1 MISFKSR
8 LAVITGAGSGIGR
21 ALALAL
27 AKEGASLA
35 LADINEESVAAV
47 AKEAEAAGAPAARHW
62 TLDVVDENAWRRFAD
77 EVEQELGMADLLF
90 NNAGIARMGRFE
102 HTESQAFQKVVDVN
116 FWGVVYGTR
125 AFLPQL
131 KLRQGV
137 FINISSLFGLI
148 GVPGNTHYCA
158 SKFAVRGF
166 NESIRQEF
174 AEFGV
179 HVASVHPGGVHT
191 NIANSAEF
199 DEGEEDRE
207 ALLKRSN
214 EKFLVMPPEKAASI
228 ILSGVRKRKHRILVG
243 NDAKLLSFVQR
254 LLPASYP
261 KIMKRFLGGEEGPQL
276 DPGPVQAR
284 MESPSLRSR
293 FFSWTIRKNFKGK
306 FADTSKPW
314 DSDKIR
320 AAVEKA
326 SRSKSM
332 PNVVCEDI
340 NLDGEEG
347 KAGVKGQWQ
356 RPASGSNSHTILYL
370 HGGGYVFCS
379 VRTHANMTRAWAEQA
394 DAQLF
399 SVDYR
404 LAPENPYPA
413 ALEDALAAYEYLLD
427 QGIDANSIVVAG
439 DSAGGGLST
448 ALLLKI
454 KERGLAMPAGALLL
468 SPWVDLAG
476 TGASL
481 EANTDSCAFFTGD
494 MIRRAAEHYVAD
506 DDEKNPFISPLY
518 GDLEGLP
525 PIRIY
530 VGNTEV
536 LEDDSL
542 RLFDKAREHGVDAE
556 LRVWN
561 DQPHVWPVFYP
572 FFPEAKLTVAEMAEF
587 SQRVTSLDEGVN
599 VSSDKGSEA

>member
-21 ALALAL
+21 ALALTL
-27 AKEGASLA
+27 AKEGALLA

-47 AKEAEAAGAPAARHW
+47 AQEAEAAGAPKAKHW
-62 TLDVVDENAWRRFAD
+62 TLDVVDENAWLSFAD

-102 HTESQAFQKVVDVN
+102 HTESEAFQKVVDVN

-125 AFLPQL
+125 AFLPQI

-137 FINISSLFGLI
+137 FVNISSLFGLI

-179 HVASVHPGGVHT
+179 HVASVHPGGIHT

-199 DEGEEDRE
+199 DEGSEDRE

-214 EKFLVMPPEKAASI
+214 EKFLVMPPEKAADI
-228 ILSGVRKRKHRILVG
+228 ILNGVRKRKHRILVG

-261 KIMKRFLGGEEGPQL
+261 KIMQRFLGDDGGPRL
-276 DPGPVQAR
+276 DPGPIQAR
-284 MESPSLRSR
+284 LDSPSLRSR
-293 FFSWTIRKNFKGK
+293 FFSWTIRKNFKAK

-314 DSDKIR
+314 DAAKIR
-320 AAVEKA
+320 AAVEKT
-326 SRSKSM
+326 SRLKAM
-332 PNVVCEDI
+332 PNVICEDVSQE
-340 NLDGEEG
+340 GSEG
-347 KAGVKGQWQ
+347 KAAVKGQWQ
-356 RPASGSNSHTILYL
+356 RPSSGSCSHTILYL

-379 VRTHANMTRAWAEQA
+379 IKTHANMTRAWAEQA
-394 DAQLF
+394 GAQLF

-413 ALEDALAAYEYLLD
+413 ALEDALAAYEYLLE
-427 QGIDANSIVVAG
+427 QGIDAGSIVIAG
-439 DSAGGGLST
+439 DSAGGGLSM

-454 KERGLAMPAGALLL
+454 KELGLATPAAALLL

-476 TGASL
+476 TGGSL
-481 EANTDSCAFFTGD
+481 QANNDSCAFFTGD
-494 MIRRAAEHYVAD
+494 MIRNGASHYAGAD
-506 DDEKNPFISPLY
+506 DLTNPFVSPLY
-518 GDLEGLP
+518 GDLKGLP

-542 RLFDKAREHGVDAE
+542 RLFDKAQEAGVDAE

-572 FFPEAKLTVAEMAEF
+572 FFSEAKLTVAEMAEF
-587 SQRVTSLDEGVN
+587 SQQQTSSNQD
-599 VSSDKGSEA
+599 

>member
-1 MISFKSR
+1 MIRFKSR

-35 LADINEESVAAV
+35 LADINEDSVAAV
-47 AKEAEAAGAPAARHW
+47 AQEAEAAGAPSAKHW
-62 TLDVVDENAWRRFAD
+62 VLDVVDENAWLAFAD
-77 EVEQELGMADLLF
+77 EVEQALGMADLLF
-90 NNAGIARMGRFE
+90 NNAGIARVGRFE
-102 HTESQAFQKVVDVN
+102 HTESPAFQKVVDVN

-125 AFLPQL
+125 AFLPQI

-137 FINISSLFGLI
+137 FVNISSLFGLI

-179 HVASVHPGGVHT
+179 HVASVHPGGVST

-199 DEGEEDRE
+199 DEGNESREE
-207 ALLKRSN
+207 LLKRSN
-214 EKFLVMPPEKAASI
+214 EKFLVMPPEKAADI
-228 ILSGVRKRKHRILVG
+228 ILTGVRKRKHRILVG
-243 NDAKLLSFVQR
+243 NDAKILSFFQR

-261 KIMKRFLGGEEGPQL
+261 KVLKRFLGEDNRSAL
-276 DPGPVQAR
+276 DPGPIQAR
-284 MESPSLRSR
+284 LDAPSLRSR
-293 FFSWTIRKNFKGK
+293 FFSWTIRKNFKAK
-306 FADTSKPW
+306 FSDTSKPW
-314 DSDKIR
+314 DSAKIR
-320 AAVEKA
+320 AAVNKA
-326 SRSKSM
+326 SRLKSM
-332 PNVVCEDI
+332 PDVVCDDVDI
-340 NLDGEEG
+340 AGDDGQ
-347 KAGVKGQWQ
+347 AAVRGQWQ
-356 RPASGSNSHTILYL
+356 RPKSGDCSHTILYL

-379 VRTHANMTRAWAEQA
+379 IKTHANMTRAWAEQA
-394 DAQLF
+394 GAQLF

-413 ALEDALAAYEYLLD
+413 ALEDALAAYEYLLE
-427 QGIDANSIVVAG
+427 QGIDASSIVVAG

-448 ALLLKI
+448 ALLLKL
-454 KERGLAMPAGALLL
+454 KAQGLPMPAGALLL

-481 EANTDSCAFFTGD
+481 QANTESCAFFTGD
-494 MIRRAAEHYVAD
+494 MIRNAAEHYVGD
-506 DDEKNPFISPLY
+506 DDPLNPFISPLY
-518 GDLEGLP
+518 GELSDLP
-525 PIRIY
+525 PLRIY

-542 RLFDKAREHGVDAE
+542 RIFDKAQEAGVDAE

-572 FFPEAKLTVAEMAEF
+572 FFPEAKQTVAEMAEF
-587 SQRVTSLDEGVN
+587 SRRITRSAKD
-599 VSSDKGSEA
+599 